1 MLGIQWVVSVFL
13 IINILSLK
21 TSRPAPKIT
30 WKKND
35 QQIISG
41 QNNYDIPDLFFGRQ
55 LTIMNVK
62 KDKHESPQYS
72 CEAKNK
78 MNSENPLKHNIEL
91 QVQGKHNN
99 ALGKKVL
106 YLGKYFQLEPAV
118 TKVFTYSSII

>member
-1 MLGIQWVVSVFL
+1 M
-13 IINILSLK
+13 K
-21 TSRPAPKIT
+21 TSRPAPKII
-30 WKKND
+30 WKKNG
-35 QQIISG
+35 QQIING
-41 QNNYDIPDLFFGRQ
+41 ENNYDIPDLFFGRQ